1 MVGFGRM
8 LVVAGFA
15 VSGVAARR
23 HEISLHQ
30 DVASADTQSAYD
42 GPCARSC
49 SVISSE
55 IFWKV
60 AQDPVALMAEVDKN
74 CASPECKGCRRAA
87 GGLHRSTKPDCAAA
101 QAAEIVQQVAETPQ
115 VTQVEE
121 GIEPSPEIEEGAS
134 ELTPESVSEGTEQAL
149 EQEAAKE
156 VTEKVAAMEACAM
169 VGAYAGKSGND
180 GDVDCRS
187 AFQTHPE
194 RMYKKYEEVGIVVP
208 RSYKCLKQYLCKS
221 KNLNNDET
229 VGPVATVADCGNKRL
244 QAEKTCVAV
253 KL

>member
-1 MVGFGRM
+1 MVCVGKM

-30 DVASADTQSAYD
+30 DLASADTQSAYD

-60 AQDPVALMAEVDKN
+60 AQDKVALMAEVDKN

-87 GGLHRSTKPDCAAA
+87 GGIHRSTKPDCAAA
-101 QAAEIVQQVAETPQ
+101 QAAEIVHQVAET
-115 VTQVEE
+115 TQDTPVEE
-121 GIEPSPEIEEGAS
+121 GAEPSPAVEEGVS
-134 ELTPESVSEGTEQAL
+134 EPTPASVSESVEQAL
-149 EQEAAKE
+149 EQEQAQELA
-156 VTEKVAAMEACAM
+156 EKVAAMEACAK
-169 VGAYAGKSGND
+169 VGAYGEE
-180 GDVDCRS
+180 GDVDCRG
-187 AFQTHPE
+187 AFQRHPK
-194 RMYKKYEEVGIVVP
+194 RMYKKYQQVGILVP
-208 RSYKCLKQYLCKS
+208 SSYKCLKQYLCKS
-221 KNLNNDET
+221 KNLNDDET
-229 VGPVATVADCGNKRL
+229 VGPVATVAECGKERL

-253 KL
+253 KI